1 MDTVSRRK
9 RLEQDFA
16 TLVALRSDSPLFEFD
31 PADEVSSLYIV
42 RFSGRGLGPVDV
54 IGRPSL
60 VSQHEVEVR
69 LPLDYPEQPPD
80 IRWLSSCSTRTCRWA
95 AWFNWRTCSCLGQ
108 PTWGSMWFAND
119 CGMSRA
125 GRTLTCLAPATK
137 RLALGTTRPRPLP
150 CRSTIVRS
158 DVSART
164 LRTSS
169 ATVARVSSGTG
180 RWPTAFCS
188 SAKRTRAPSWRRLP
202 SASGT
207 HKTFCILDRNRK

>member
-80 IRWLSSCSTRTCRWA
+80 IRWLSPLLHPNLS
-95 AWFNWRTCSCLGQ
+95 LGGVVQ
-108 PTWGSMWFAND
+108 LADLQLPWSADMGLDVVCERLWDVARGAYFD
-119 CGMSRA
+119 LSRA
-125 GRTLTCLAPATK
+125 SNETARPWYDAATPI
-137 RLALGTTRPRPLP
+137 ALPLDDRPLR
-150 CRSTIVRS
+150 CVGENTSNIVRYRRTGEQWNWPVADGILFIGEENAGAELAS
-158 DVSART
+158 PPVSER
-164 LRTSS
+164 S
-169 ATVARVSSGTG
+169 
-180 RWPTAFCS
+180 PQD
-188 SAKRTRAPSWRRLP
+188 
-202 SASGT
+202 
-207 HKTFCILDRNRK
+207 ILYIGPES